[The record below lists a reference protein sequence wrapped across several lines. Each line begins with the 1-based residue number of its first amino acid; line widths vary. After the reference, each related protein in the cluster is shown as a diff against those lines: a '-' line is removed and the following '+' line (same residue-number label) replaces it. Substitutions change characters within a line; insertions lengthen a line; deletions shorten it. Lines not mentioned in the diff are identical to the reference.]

1 MGIHWEREKDG
12 LPTSIRKVVQH
23 SSDQDSPGIHP
34 TRRSGARN
42 FGPRDFQLAISI
54 ARSITSHDFASPRIY

>member
-1 MGIHWEREKDG
+1 MRERGKDG
-12 LPTSIRKVVQH
+12 LPTSIRKVVY
-23 SSDQDSPGIHP
+23 SSDQDSLVYILRC
-34 TRRSGARN
+34 TKRSGARN